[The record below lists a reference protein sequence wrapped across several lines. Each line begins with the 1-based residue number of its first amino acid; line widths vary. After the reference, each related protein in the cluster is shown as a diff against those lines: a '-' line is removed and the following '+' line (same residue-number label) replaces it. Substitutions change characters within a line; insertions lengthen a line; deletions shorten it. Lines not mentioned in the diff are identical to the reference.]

1 MCIPKYTDNKL
12 KIGDV
17 VRYYNSRYGYGIIYE
32 IKETHISAFFSGI
45 NGDTLTFQ
53 KNNPNIEKTKL
64 FTAYE
69 ISLLFGDWFWMDEP
83 YINHFRSMIFK
94 QIY

>member
-45 NGDTLTFQ
+45 NGDTWTFKKITIILKKRSFLQ
-53 KNNPNIEKTKL
+53 HMKFL
-64 FTAYE
+64 FYLE
-69 ISLLFGDWFWMDEP
+69 IGFGKMTHILIIFVLL
-83 YINHFRSMIFK
+83 YSNHI
-94 QIY
+94 